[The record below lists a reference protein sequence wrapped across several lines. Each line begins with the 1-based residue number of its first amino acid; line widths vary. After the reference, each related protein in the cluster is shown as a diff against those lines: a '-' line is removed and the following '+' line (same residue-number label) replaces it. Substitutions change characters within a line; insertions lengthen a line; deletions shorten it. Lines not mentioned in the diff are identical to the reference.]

1 MKRNFKVVIR
11 NYRGG
16 VMTDSNGQPQMM
28 NEVLG
33 LHLFN
38 GSNNSVK
45 ADDESLKRAYNL
57 SVQMHTKPSEVECTT
72 EDLTMI
78 KEVAKASLVPG
89 VYCQIVKLI
98 EQD

>member
-1 MKRNFKVVIR
+1 MKRNFKVAIR

-78 KEVAKASLVPG
+78 KEVAKLPW
-89 VYCQIVKLI
+89 CQGYIVRLLN
-98 EQD
+98 

>member
-1 MKRNFKVVIR
+1 MKRNFKVAIR

-38 GSNNSVK
+38 GSNNSVRLMM
-45 ADDESLKRAYNL
+45 SLLRE
-57 SVQMHTKPSEVECTT
+57 PTT
-72 EDLTMI
+72 
-78 KEVAKASLVPG
+78 
-89 VYCQIVKLI
+89 
-98 EQD
+98 

>member
-1 MKRNFKVVIR
+1 MVDN
-11 NYRGG
+11 
-16 VMTDSNGQPQMM
+16 NGQPQMM

-45 ADDESLKRAYNL
+45 NDEEQMKRAYAL
-57 SVQMHTKPSEVECTT
+57 SVQMHTNPETIDCTT
-72 EDLTMI
+72 EDLAMI

-89 VYCQIVKLI
+89 VFCQIVKLI

>member
-1 MKRNFKVVIR
+1 MKRNFKVAIR

-28 NEVLG
+28 NEVIG

-45 ADDESLKRAYNL
+45 ADEESLKRAYDL
-57 SVQMHTKPSEVECTT
+57 SVQMHANPHEVECTT
-72 EDLTMI
+72 EDLAMI